1 MGERDK
7 IFMCVVQKENKDF
20 QIETNVLVMAKNFTS
35 AINKLAGQSN
45 IINVL
50 SIKIIKSELII

>member
-1 MGERDK
+1 MGEIDK

-20 QIETNVLVMAKNFTS
+20 QMETNVLVMAKNFTS

-50 SIKIIKSELII
+50 SIKVIKSELII